1 MLVRSETALPRRW
14 IAPIARVTRS
24 PMLMAREVMRDYLPV
39 MPALDQY
46 RHVSQSALPEGT
58 GLERRSPL
66 SARLSPGSL
75 PTRPGTQRPR
85 HWNHRFR
92 GLRIEPLW
100 QLWASASRAKSKYS
114 STPSAMPLNPRAQL
128 RRKTSLSYPF
138 AGSSGCLGAR
148 GRRRVETTRPALR
161 RPRVSVFVR
170 RELCW
175 RAKCDTFVD
184 LVRDW
189 PNCGLPI
196 PYPAAMKCSRCGHG
210 VSNEGIPINL
220 PPDGS
225 RYREGRQYAQ
235 QGTKGR
241 DCRQAAPGQ
250 RKT

>member
-1 MLVRSETALPRRW
+1 MLPTCDAGARPIPARGAIGAPRRDGPRTTEL
-14 IAPIARVTRS
+14 PI
-24 PMLMAREVMRDYLPV
+24 
-39 MPALDQY
+39 
-46 RHVSQSALPEGT
+46 
-58 GLERRSPL
+58 
-66 SARLSPGSL
+66 
-75 PTRPGTQRPR
+75 
-85 HWNHRFR
+85 
-92 GLRIEPLW
+92 
-100 QLWASASRAKSKYS
+100 SASKPWVASSKARYSATKGIWTIAFEDCESSPCGNCGPPLQALKRKYS
-114 STPSAMPLNPRAQL
+114 STPSAMPLNPRAHL
-128 RRKTSLSYPF
+128 PRKTSLSYPF
-138 AGSSGCLGAR
+138 ASSGGCLGAR